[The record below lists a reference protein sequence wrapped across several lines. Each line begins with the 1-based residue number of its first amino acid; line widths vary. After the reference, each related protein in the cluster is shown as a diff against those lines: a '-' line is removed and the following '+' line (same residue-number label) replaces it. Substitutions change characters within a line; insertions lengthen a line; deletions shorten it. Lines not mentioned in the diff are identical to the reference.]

1 MPAASRAFPLRLLD
15 ALLFSSL
22 WLALAAAAQTAAVLR
37 LLPGGFGP
45 AGRHVMGLVFAV
57 TVLTYNLDAVLPFK
71 RRQPPGPSGRKAW
84 QQTNRWPLALLAG
97 AAALAGAGLLLRD
110 GWLHYLPL
118 LLPLAALALGYS
130 LPLLPWGG
138 RWWAVREV
146 PLLKVFLIAGVWAVV
161 TGGLPALALHQPL
174 APLRGLLI
182 QRFLL
187 VSALAIVFD
196 IRDYSRD
203 RLTGLRTLPVVLGVA
218 GAKAVALAL
227 LAGAVAV
234 GLGREA
240 SPAAVLL
247 PSALAAAVIL
257 AAQDT
262 RGDYF
267 FALLAD
273 GVLLVQAAAAFWL

>member
-1 MPAASRAFPLRLLD
+1 MPRRPVALRLLD

-22 WLALAAAAQTAAVLR
+22 WLALAAAAQTAVVLR
-37 LLPGGFGP
+37 GLAGGFGP
-45 AGRHVMGLVFAV
+45 AGWHVMGLVFAV
-57 TVLTYNLDAVLPFK
+57 TLLTYNLDAVLPFK
-71 RRQPPGPSGRKAW
+71 HRQPVGTSGRKAW
-84 QQTNRWPLALLAG
+84 QQRQRWPLALLAG

-130 LPLLPWGG
+130 LPLLPWRG
-138 RWWAVREV
+138 RWRAVREV
-146 PLLKVFLIAGVWAVV
+146 PLLKVFLIAGVWSAVTV
-161 TGGLPALALHQPL
+161 GLPALALHQPL
-174 APLRGLLI
+174 RPLAGLAG

-203 RLTGLRTLPVVLGVA
+203 RLTGLRTMPVVLGLA

-227 LAGAVAV
+227 LAGGVAL
-234 GLGREA
+234 GLGRGA
-240 SPAAVLL
+240 SPLAVLL
-247 PSALAAAVIL
+247 PTALAAWVIG
-257 AAQDT
+257 AARDT

-273 GVLLVQAAAAFWL
+273 GVLLVQAGAYFVF